1 MTYFLGVDL
10 GTSYTAAAISRDGVL
25 ELVSLGTRSLE
36 IPSVAFLDPSGAVV
50 VGESAERR
58 GASDPTR
65 LAREFKR
72 RLGDPAPI
80 LVSGTPFSAEA
91 LMATV
96 LRSVVADVTARQ
108 GEPPAHVTLTR
119 PANWGPYKQELFS
132 HVPVL
137 ADLGPSS
144 TATEPEA
151 AAVHFASTTRVA
163 AGQSIAVYDLGGG
176 TFDAAVLRKVDDG
189 FTTLGTPEGIEHLG
203 GADFDDAV
211 FEYVRRVLGPAFA
224 QLDPTDPAVR
234 TAAARL
240 RAECVLAKESLSRD
254 TEATIPVALPGL
266 QTEVRLTRQDFEDLV
281 RPALMSTVESLR
293 RTVRSARVPVD
304 EIAAT
309 VLAGGSSRIP
319 LVAEL
324 ITGELQLPVAVGT
337 HPKHTVALGAA
348 LLAARDAGRV
358 GVDEPTGRWNPG
370 MIAPVLPSGPV
381 PTVGASSGS
390 VPVGATWETDQKAAA
405 SPPSGS
411 TPVGDETAATA
422 TGSGLFGMPNQTGV
436 VHEESGRR
444 RRSWLV
450 VGAVAAVAAVL
461 VGALLVTQPWKGTGA
476 AGNPTVG
483 TTTASPGTVATTA
496 ASGTTGPTS
505 AGRTTPSASGAT
517 SPVSP
522 TTATTSSATTAP
534 STTDRAGAP
543 TIIPTGANCGTAK
556 LGVLAA
562 LQDPAV
568 LQTDGTGE
576 EASVGAMAAGM
587 RDAVQLAVDQFNEV
601 NPGCVVTLAV
611 ANTENNAKKSPVA
624 AAQLVKDDAVVGVVT
639 AAFSSDIAPA
649 GPVLEK
655 GGLPFVVTAA
665 KAGGLNGKNWKG
677 FVRVVTDDAGQGTG
691 AGAYVTTTA
700 GAQRVGLVVD
710 GAAYG
715 AAVAG
720 RFRAAVGD
728 RVVLDTTVEDAAAVP
743 AAVAEIT
750 GSNLDFLYFA
760 GKPSLG
766 RQLLDA
772 LRRAGFDHDVM
783 MAEAVTP
790 PRFVGTADPAS
801 VDGTLYSCS
810 CAPMD
815 AVAEFSAAYRA
826 RFDTAP
832 TAYAP
837 EAYDATVMLLRGISE
852 GHTTRADLRNYVRS
866 YDAEGITKLLKFDDH
881 GYVVGSPTWIAKI
894 AGGQPVAVGLEQSTG

>member
-36 IPSVAFLDPSGAVV
+36 IPSVAFLDPSGTVV

-80 LVSGTPFSAEA
+80 LVAGTPFSAEA
-91 LMATV
+91 LMAAV

-176 TFDAAVLRKVDDG
+176 TFDAAVLRKTDDG

-234 TAAARL
+234 LAAARL

-358 GVDEPTGRWNPG
+358 GPDEPTGRWNPD
-370 MIAPVLPSGPV
+370 MVAPVLPSGPV
-381 PTVGASSGS
+381 PVAGPASGP
-390 VPVGATWETDQKAAA
+390 VPVGATWDTDQKAAA
-405 SPPSGS
+405 TPASG
-411 TPVGDETAATA
+411 PLPAVGESGATA

-436 VHEESGRR
+436 LHPASGRR
-444 RRSWLV
+444 RRSLML
-450 VGAVAAVAAVL
+450 VGAIAAVAAIL
-461 VGALLVTQPWKGTGA
+461 VGTLLVTKPWRSTAA
-476 AGNPTVG
+476 AGSPTVG
-483 TTTASPGTVATTA
+483 TAAATPTGSTAS
-496 ASGTTGPTS
+496 SGSSSVPPSSPSPSRSSPSSSSPPPSSPSSSSPPTF
-505 AGRTTPSASGAT
+505 TPISG
-517 SPVSP
+517 
-522 TTATTSSATTAP
+522 
-534 STTDRAGAP
+534 
-543 TIIPTGANCGTAK
+543 IPTGVTCALVTIAVPGMYSNPPDVPSDVSPATREDQ
-556 LGVLAA
+556 LAIR
-562 LQDPAV
+562 V
-568 LQTDGTGE
+568 
-576 EASVGAMAAGM
+576 
-587 RDAVQLAVDQFNEV
+587 RDAVKLAVDQFNRANPRCTVTVTTPDTKHDDKNAGVVAKSIVKDSTVLASVVASYSSEV
-601 NPGCVVTLAV
+601 NQIAPVYQSAGLGFVVPLSKAPGLNQGNKWSMFNRVSGDDQMAGRSIPKFLLDNLHAQRVLLIGDGEGHSPGIDKQVVSALGDKLV
-611 ANTENNAKKSPVA
+611 
-624 AAQLVKDDAVVGVVT
+624 AQLVVPRDTKDFSDLTDQIAAKQPDAVYFSGDPRFGGTVLT
-639 AAFSSDIAPA
+639 AIR
-649 GPVLEK
+649 E
-655 GGLPFVVTAA
+655 GGYT
-665 KAGGLNGKNWKG
+665 
-677 FVRVVTDDAGQGTG
+677 GTVILTESL
-691 AGAYVTTTA
+691 YET
-700 GAQRVGLVVD
+700 
-710 GAAYG
+710 
-715 AAVAG
+715 
-720 RFRAAVGD
+720 RFM
-728 RVVLDTTVEDAAAVP
+728 
-743 AAVAEIT
+743 IT
-750 GSNLDFLYFA
+750 GSKAAEGVLFGCTCAPPDGNPKMTGGPEFH
-760 GKPSLG
+760 
-766 RQLLDA
+766 DA
-772 LRRAGFDHDVM
+772 YVKAYHVEPTDYA
-783 MAEAVTP
+783 AEA
-790 PRFVGTADPAS
+790 F
-801 VDGTLYSCS
+801 
-810 CAPMD
+810 
-815 AVAEFSAAYRA
+815 
-826 RFDTAP
+826 
-832 TAYAP
+832 
-837 EAYDATVMLLRGISE
+837 DATLIILNGLKDGRSN
-852 GHTTRADLRNYVRS
+852 RASMATFIRS
-866 YDAEGITKLLKFDDH
+866 YSGPGITKDLSFDDD
-881 GYVVGSPTWIAKI
+881 GDISGDPYYLYTMKDGKPQFTAFVR
-894 AGGQPVAVGLEQSTG
+894 